1 MNNFIYRIIKYFF
14 KVKTYEIE
22 IELVLMFVQDDGLE
36 AVYDAD
42 DDPEDSG
49 EDLDLVLLHEVA
61 AVLK

>member
-1 MNNFIYRIIKYFF
+1 MNNFINRIIKYFF